1 MNKLRLPLLRS
12 RIESL
17 QIRYHSLAKTT
28 VPRLGAMLDKMI
40 DAAAPLKTNGD
51 ADSREHSGAVPEYL
65 LDAQDDLEGKVSG
78 LSSSLAMCRRLE
90 RRWTE

>member
-1 MNKLRLPLLRS
+1 MQKLRLPLIRS

-17 QIRYHSLAKTT
+17 QIRYDGLAKTT

-40 DAAAPLKTNGD
+40 DTATPLKTNGD
-51 ADSREHSGAVPEYL
+51 AQPSEHSGAVPEYL
-65 LDAQDDLEGKVSG
+65 LDAQDNLEGGLSA

-90 RRWTE
+90 RWWTE